1 MFIWDNKITNYEE
14 AVSKFTSRFKDIK
27 FKITEYVVQN
37 IERETLGGVNNMTI
51 EELCKSLTTNNN
63 SILVSKHSIKSEY

>member
-1 MFIWDNKITNYEE
+1 MFIWGQKITNYGE

-37 IERETLGGVNNMTI
+37 IERETLDGVNI
-51 EELCKSLTTNNN
+51 WL
-63 SILVSKHSIKSEY
+63 